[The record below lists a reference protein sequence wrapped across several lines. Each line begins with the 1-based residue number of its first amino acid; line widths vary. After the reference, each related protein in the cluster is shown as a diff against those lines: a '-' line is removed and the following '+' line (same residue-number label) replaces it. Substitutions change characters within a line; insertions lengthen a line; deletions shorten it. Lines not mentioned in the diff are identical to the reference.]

1 MLLHQLVERLCV
13 RAHSVH
19 LRRADRVARHR
30 DTHHHAARL
39 SARKDAAQLFGGG
52 GRLLRLPADAVLVGE
67 ERLADGV
74 RVRDIA
80 RVNERD
86 RLDAPAEKAAGHG
99 TAQRAC
105 ADEQAPL
112 RRDLLRLE
120 RRHEP
125 PPHEPD
131 VEVDRRRGG
140 RCRVHLRRQVH
151 QPRAGPARRVLL
163 PPDRGGRRRRPAAAA
178 ATRRDLGRSGRA
190 DEPRG
195 APLGDRCCLEI
206 EAASEQLPHVAH
218 VQRAYRNDVCDAS
231 AACLTAAPVA
241 RNERQRAAP
250 RGCTQPPPRDPPP
263 PRRARCAA
271 APSPRPQSAPETGR
285 PGRAFA
291 RVRESGPQRSRRVG
305 PRAQSAATPGQATR
319 RPRLSSHR
327 GGAAARAPAAPTP
340 PAEEGPEPRR
350 PSRVQMRRAQAHPTP
365 RPLGRAAALP
375 WRARRPP
382 RPVQRST
389 CPSAQTGRRRDRAR
403 PSER

>member
-218 VQRAYRNDVCDAS
+218 VQRAK
-231 AACLTAAPVA
+231 
-241 RNERQRAAP
+241 EQRH
-250 RGCTQPPPRDPPP
+250 
-263 PRRARCAA
+263 AA
-271 APSPRPQSAPETGR
+271 APSRR
-285 PGRAFA
+285 RATHLLHGA
-291 RVRESGPQRSRRVG
+291 RV
-305 PRAQSAATPGQATR
+305 
-319 RPRLSSHR
+319 
-327 GGAAARAPAAPTP
+327 
-340 PAEEGPEPRR
+340 
-350 PSRVQMRRAQAHPTP
+350 
-365 RPLGRAAALP
+365 ALP
-375 WRARRPP
+375 HHLPGHSPP
-382 RPVQRST
+382 LRPVALGERLRECERAGRSEV
-389 CPSAQTGRRRDRAR
+389 AA
-403 PSER
+403 